1 MKIKLNLQNY
11 IGKLTYLMLFLAGVW
26 VNAQPTPPTAPPEG
40 GVGAVGPG
48 APATPI
54 DIYVLILS
62 VIAVLMIF
70 GYHFYT
76 RRIRTQGI

>member
-26 VNAQPTPPTAPPEG
+26 VNAQPTPPTAPPGG

-48 APATPI
+48 APDTPI
-54 DIYVLILS
+54 DMYVLILS
-62 VIAVLMIF
+62 GLAVLMIF

-76 RRIRTQGI
+76 RRIKTQGI